1 MKKIFLFTALS
12 ALAMTGCNDDD
23 KLGTPVNSNNY
34 LIGNWA
40 ETVPTANA
48 HKINFRN
55 ATSAILTDADGSK
68 DTLDYVVKDSKLLFY
83 PTGAT
88 TGGSTHDLQK
98 VNNATIKLSNIY
110 VTGQAENSTPVI
122 ATFVKK

>member
-23 KLGTPVNSNNY
+23 KLGTPVNTNNY
-34 LIGNWA
+34 LIGNWS

-48 HKINFRN
+48 HKISFKT
-55 ATSAILTDADGSK
+55 ATAAIFTDTDGTK
-68 DTLDYVVKDSKLLFY
+68 DTLDYVVKDNKLLFY
-83 PTGAT
+83 PKGKT

-98 VNNATIKLSNIY
+98 VSDSTIKLSNIY
-110 VTGQAENSTPVI
+110 VSSGTGTPVI
-122 ATFVKK
+122 ATFVKQ